1 MAELERTDWYDIA
14 RTTTWTPKYVEQDE
28 LFPLEMSDP
37 CQMPQEVWDTYD
49 EPYKTTYRDYVR
61 VQRDKDVGVY
71 SVRAALGRSHFIDKA
86 PRGWLSILKSHYGI
100 IGSVEFTAAIYNCR
114 AARFGRAGGMRN
126 TGTFGILD
134 EIRHGQLEFIFPHE
148 YLKKDRQWDW
158 AVKTYHTNNWT
169 AIAGRHFVEDVM
181 VTRDILCSTLTNG
194 FCLETGY
201 TNVQFI
207 SLAADAAKMGDYTFS
222 NVVTS
227 IQTDEARHAQI
238 GAPNLRFMVDN
249 GHKDTAQHV
258 LDLAFWRSWK
268 LFLTL
273 TGPAID
279 YYTPIEKREKS
290 FKEFMEEWIITQYER
305 QIADMGID
313 QPWYWDIFLDELNY
327 AHHGLHMG
335 LWRYRPTLFWDPK
348 AGVTPPE
355 REWLE
360 GKYPGWNDTFGKSW
374 DVVIENLLNGQVE
387 KTLPETLPMLCNL
400 CQLPLV
406 APPNLKTKT
415 FKLHDY
421 THEHN
426 GRLYHFCSEPCKW
439 IFETEPERYQ
449 DHKSII
455 DRFLAGEIQPMT
467 IPGVLA
473 YMGVAPGEMGDDADK
488 YTWVDAYHDV
498 QAAQ

>member
-1 MAELERTDWYDIA
+1 MAELERTEWYDLA
-14 RTTTWTPKYVEQDE
+14 RTTSWTPKYVKEE
-28 LFPLEMSDP
+28 EFFPPEMSDP
-37 CQMPQEVWDTYD
+37 YGMPQEVWDTYD

-61 VQRDKDVGVY
+61 VQRDKDIGVY
-71 SVRAALGRSHFIDKA
+71 SVRAALGRSHFVEKA

-100 IGSVEFTAAIYNCR
+100 IASVEFTAAIYNCR
-114 AARFGRAGGMRN
+114 NARFGRAGGMRN

-148 YLKKDRQWDW
+148 YLKNDRQWDW
-158 AVKTYHTNNWT
+158 AVKTYHTDNWT
-169 AIAGRHFVEDVM
+169 AIAGRHFIEDVM
-181 VTRDILCSTLTNG
+181 VTRDAVSSTLMNG

-207 SLAADAAKMGDYTFS
+207 SMAADAAKMGDYTFS

-238 GAPNLRFMVDN
+238 GAPNVRFLVET
-249 GHKDTAQHV
+249 GHKDEAQYV
-258 LDLAFWRSWK
+258 LDNAFWRSWK

-279 YYTPIEKREKS
+279 YFTPLEKREKS
-290 FKEFMEEWIITQYER
+290 FKEFMEEWIIAQYRR
-305 QIADMGID
+305 QIDDMGID
-313 QPWYWDIFLDELNY
+313 EPWYWDIFLDELNY

-360 GKYPGWNDTFGKSW
+360 EKYPGWNDTFGKSW
-374 DVVIENLLNGQVE
+374 DVVIENLKNGEVE
-387 KTLPETLPMLCNL
+387 KTLPLTLPMLCNI
-400 CQLPLV
+400 CQLPFV
-406 APPNLKTKT
+406 APPNRKTKD
-415 FKLHDY
+415 FKLHDH
-421 THEHN
+421 TLEHN
-426 GRLYHFCSEPCKW
+426 GRLYHFCSKPCKW
-439 IFETEPERYQ
+439 IFETETDRYQ
-449 DHKSII
+449 EHKTLI

-488 YTWVDAYHDV
+488 YTWVDAYRDV
-498 QAAQ
+498 KAAQ